1 MLTEEL
7 QIFKDTQNLC
17 KMLLQYQADIPK
29 CIKFGEYGNA
39 ITYSFN
45 IINDLHSI
53 SLIKDAY
60 AKSKFIRNILIN
72 ANCIKSRISVFT
84 DMKYI
89 QIKRATNILL
99 LVDKIQK
106 QCTGWINSLK

>member
-53 SLIKDAY
+53 SLTKDA
-60 AKSKFIRNILIN
+60 AANIRWLAWNDINDKHQIMCVNMKKF
-72 ANCIKSRISVFT
+72 K
-84 DMKYI
+84 
-89 QIKRATNILL
+89 LL
-99 LVDKIQK
+99 
-106 QCTGWINSLK
+106 